1 METGFINHDVV
12 VQGSVAK
19 PENLRAAYVVSTIT
33 VALSAAASGVGLL
46 FPSVYRGNWGG
57 MSLANDGVTLVVA
70 VPSLVLAIVY
80 SARGSIRARF
90 LWLGTL
96 FYMLYNYAFYI
107 FGIAVTK
114 LYVPWIATFALSAVS
129 VALLMLNLDVE
140 AIGRAFSPRTPGR
153 WIAAYL
159 AFAGVMVSFMWISQW
174 VKFVLTG
181 HVPEVNGSQ
190 DAYHVIAAVDLTFA
204 VPLLISSAYLLF
216 RRRAWGYVLGAAAS
230 VQFAMYFAVMTA
242 VCVVNWKLTPGSH
255 LVSGWFINCLITLP
269 LLLLCLAGL
278 LLNVKREAAKGREE
292 AKSYKTRSPSDRWR

>member
-1 METGFINHDVV
+1 MITMETGLINHDLAAPELI
-12 VQGSVAK
+12 AK
-19 PENLRAAYVVSTIT
+19 RENLRAAYVLSTIT
-33 VALSAAASGVGLL
+33 VVLSAAASVIGLL

-70 VPSLVLAIVY
+70 VPMLALAIIY
-80 SARGSIRARF
+80 SARGSVRARL

-114 LYVPWIATFALSAVS
+114 LYVPWIATFALSLVS
-129 VALLMLNLDVE
+129 VALMMLNLDVE
-140 AIGRAFSPRTPGR
+140 AIGRAFRPRTPGR

-174 VKFVLTG
+174 FKFVSTG
-181 HVPEVNGSQ
+181 HAPEVNGSQ

-204 VPLLISSAYLLF
+204 VPMLISSAYLLF
-216 RRRAWGYVLGAAAS
+216 RHRAWGYVLGVAAC

-242 VCVVNWKLTPGSH
+242 VSVIGWKLTPGSH
-255 LVSGWFINCLITLP
+255 LVSGWFINCIITLP
-269 LLLLCLAGL
+269 LLLLCLAGFL
-278 LLNVKREAAKGREE
+278 MNVKRET
-292 AKSYKTRSPSDRWR
+292 AKS